1 MIRKMKL
8 KIAII
13 SSKSSQREEE
23 LFDKAQKENWMVER
37 FAQNQMS
44 AVKTYAPDLLITF
57 DLAGFQ
63 NSTLADCVAYNLL
76 DCKQL
81 HFILNDKLPNERFLE
96 KQLSISM
103 FFYCA
108 REGYY
113 EHLKSTYAELP
124 YLKLLKGWM
133 EGTDGAAVIHN
144 AALLAVAVEEVAKE
158 CGLA

>member
-108 REGYY
+108 GEGYY
-113 EHLKSTYAELP
+113 EHLKSAYAELP

-144 AALLAVAVEEVAKE
+144 AALLAAAVEEVAKE